1 VQRHD
6 SRGIGRTSYVVVSAF
21 VLLVVATVVSY
32 RVVNAPLAA
41 PAPTNAA
48 TSTTSTLPA
57 TSLGV
62 DGVQSS
68 AIIAENARPG
78 SRGWQLAPG
87 TNSTAIQGFATSTQA
102 QQGQTV
108 NIYVNTS
115 MPNYHIEAYRMGWY
129 QGLGGRLIW
138 SSPTEKGIVQP
149 TCPLDT
155 SVNMVACWNWKRS
168 ATMSITSSFV
178 PGDYLLKLVAGPK
191 VASYIL
197 LTIWDSANTAT
208 YVVVN
213 RSMVEQGWNTFGGYS
228 FYAGRGGC
236 IIDSSSYPVCN
247 RARVVSFD
255 RPYDTGNGSSDF
267 LTNEYPLV
275 QLMEREGLDVTYVTD
290 ITLSTYPSIL
300 SNHKVL
306 ISLDHDESWTY
317 AERLALLHAQAHG
330 LNAIFFGAAAM
341 VRHVRLE
348 PSILGLNRQEVDYR
362 NSGEDPLFA
371 KGTDPNDVTGNTW
384 EVPPASWSPLS
395 QIGVEYSGYL
405 APNVFV
411 PMVVS
416 DASSW
421 VFKNTN
427 LANGSALQNVVAS
440 DIDHVIPSPGEPT
453 NVEVLAHSPIPT
465 SDGTFSGTTWNG
477 ESYSDMVYFTN
488 PTSHAG
494 TIDTGNNVWI
504 GDLNRCTSAQA
515 NCPARELIVITNN
528 ILHVFGQGP
537 AGLIEPAATNLS
549 SILPA
554 GS

>member
-1 VQRHD
+1 VQGHG
-6 SRGIGRTSYVVVSAF
+6 SRGIGRISYLVISAF
-21 VLLVVATVVSY
+21 VLIMVATVVSDK
-32 RVVNAPLAA
+32 VVNAPA
-41 PAPTNAA
+41 PASTA
-48 TSTTSTLPA
+48 TTTTTMPVTTLGA
-57 TSLGV
+57 

-68 AIIAENARPG
+68 SVVTENALPG
-78 SRGWQLAPG
+78 SKDWQLAPG
-87 TNSTAIQGFATSTQA
+87 TDSTAIQGFATSTQA

-115 MPNYHIEAYRMGWY
+115 LPNYHIEAYRMGWY

-138 SSPTEKGIVQP
+138 SSPTEKGIAQP

-155 SVNMVACWNWKRS
+155 SINMVACWNWKLS
-168 ATMSITSSFV
+168 VTMVVTPSFV
-178 PGDYLLKLVAGPK
+178 PGDYLLKLVAGPQ

-197 LTIWDSANTAT
+197 LTVWDPANTAT

-213 RSMVEQGWNTFGGYS
+213 RSLVEQGWNTFGGYS
-228 FYAGRGGC
+228 FYAGHGGC

-255 RPYDTGNGSSDF
+255 RPYSAGNGSSDF

-275 QLMEREGLDVTYVTD
+275 QLMEREGLDVTYITD
-290 ITLSTYPSIL
+290 VTLSTDPAIL
-300 SNHKVL
+300 ADHKVL

-317 AERLALLHAQAHG
+317 AERLALVHAQAHG

-362 NSGEDPLFA
+362 DSYEDPLFA
-371 KGTDPNDVTGNTW
+371 QGTNPNDVTGNTW

-405 APNVFV
+405 APDVFV

-421 VFKNTN
+421 VFKNTS
-427 LANGSALQNVVAS
+427 LTNGSALQNVVAS
-440 DIDHVIPSPGEPT
+440 DIDHVIPSPGEPA
-453 NVEVLAHSPIPT
+453 NVEVLAHSPVST
-465 SDGTFSGTTWNG
+465 SSGTFSGSTWNG

-504 GDLNRCTSAQA
+504 GDLNRCTSAQS
-515 NCPARELIVITNN
+515 NCAAPELIKITNN

-537 AGLIEPAATNLS
+537 AGLIEPATTNLA
-549 SILPA
+549 SIFPA

>member
-1 VQRHD
+1 
-6 SRGIGRTSYVVVSAF
+6 
-21 VLLVVATVVSY
+21 VVATVVSY
-32 RVVNAPLAA
+32 KVVSA
-41 PAPTNAA
+41 PAPT
-48 TSTTSTLPA
+48 STTTTTTTMPIVTLGA
-57 TSLGV
+57 

-68 AIIAENARPG
+68 AVVTENSLPG
-78 SRGWQLAPG
+78 SKDWQLAPG
-87 TNSTAIQGFATSTQA
+87 TDSTAIQGFATSTQA

-115 MPNYHIEAYRMGWY
+115 MPNYHVEAYRMGWY

-138 SSPTEKGIVQP
+138 SSPTEKGIAQP

-155 SVNMVACWNWKRS
+155 SINMVACWNWKLS
-168 ATMSITSSFV
+168 ANMIITSSFV

-197 LTIWDSANTAT
+197 LTVWDPASTAT

-213 RSMVEQGWNTFGGYS
+213 RSMVEQGWNNFGGYS
-228 FYAGRGGC
+228 FYAGHGGC

-255 RPYDTGNGSSDF
+255 RPYNAGNGSSDF

-275 QLMEREGLDVTYVTD
+275 QLMEREGLDVTYITD
-290 ITLSTYPSIL
+290 ITLSTDPAIL
-300 SNHKVL
+300 ADHKVL

-362 NSGEDPLFA
+362 DSYEDPLFA
-371 KGTDPNDVTGNTW
+371 KGTDPNNVTGNTW

-395 QIGVEYSGYL
+395 QIGVEYSGFL
-405 APNVFV
+405 SPDVFV

-427 LANGSALQNVVAS
+427 LTNGSALQNVVAS
-440 DIDHVIPSPGEPT
+440 DIDHVIPSPGEPA
-453 NVEVLAHSPIPT
+453 NVEVLAHSPVST
-465 SDGTFSGTTWNG
+465 ANGTFSGSTWNG

-504 GDLNRCTSAQA
+504 GDLNRCTSAQV
-515 NCPARELIVITNN
+515 NCAAPELIKITNN

-537 AGLIEPAATNLS
+537 AGLIEPATTNLT
-549 SILPA
+549 SIFPA